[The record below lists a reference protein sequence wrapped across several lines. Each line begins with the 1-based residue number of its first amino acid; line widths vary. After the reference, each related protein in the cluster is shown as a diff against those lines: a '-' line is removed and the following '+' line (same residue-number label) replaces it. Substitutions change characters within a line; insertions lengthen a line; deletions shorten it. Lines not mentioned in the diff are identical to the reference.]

1 MDCEAGA
8 GKGTRAASG
17 RTRRQPVLLRQKP
30 PRPRMFAHQP
40 RGTLPRQF
48 VNLGSHHFQSR
59 SYAVISAEE
68 RYPVSS
74 SGCEEGDGCGQ
85 WASCCKRG
93 AERSQGAGAGA
104 AAAKVLAGLPHSQP
118 LAIYSCARTHC
129 SPGHSHRHGLN
140 INLKENTVGEEI

>member
-8 GKGTRAASG
+8 GKGTHAASG

-30 PRPRMFAHQP
+30 PRPRMFTHQP

-74 SGCEEGDGCGQ
+74 SGCEEGDSCDQ
-85 WASCCKRG
+85 WGSWCKRG
-93 AERSQGAGAGA
+93 AERSRDAGAGA
-104 AAAKVLAGLPHSQP
+104 SCSQGARRAQTADGRTPTHPASRHLQLCKHP
-118 LAIYSCARTHC
+118 LFSWTQPPAR
-129 SPGHSHRHGLN
+129 
-140 INLKENTVGEEI
+140 LKH